1 MTVVH
6 APAKINLSLQV
17 RAADAGGMHP
27 LRSVV
32 QTIGWWDVLVLDESD
47 DDDLQIVGEELPVGA
62 DNLVWKAISAV
73 RRHAE
78 SARPVAITLTKRIP
92 VAAGLAGGSSDA
104 AAALI
109 AYADLVGFDHSELM
123 DIASEVGSDV
133 PYLMEGGSRVIEGY
147 GELLSPK
154 DSPAD
159 DFWVVVA
166 VPPFELSTPKV
177 YQRWDLLGGP
187 QGRAMTRRSI
197 PPSLRGHEL
206 VNDLFPAA
214 VSLEPLLAD
223 WRHELSERWGRDVAL
238 SGSGPALF
246 GIFADER
253 EASEG
258 LALVPKEA
266 RSAFAADPVDHGAI
280 MVGG

>member
-17 RAADAGGMHP
+17 RAADASGMHP

-32 QTIGWWDVLVLDESD
+32 QTIGWWDVLVLEESD
-47 DDDLQIVGEELPVGA
+47 DDDLEIVGGELRVDG
-62 DNLVWKAISAV
+62 DNLVWKAISTI
-73 RRHAE
+73 RSHAE
-78 SARPVAITLTKRIP
+78 SARAVAITLTKRIP
-92 VAAGLAGGSSDA
+92 VAAGLGGGSSDA

-109 AYADLVGFDHSELM
+109 AYADLVGFDRSALI
-123 DIASEVGSDV
+123 DLAPEVGSDV

-154 DSPAD
+154 DSPSD

-166 VPPFELSTPKV
+166 VPPFELSTPNV
-177 YQRWDLLGGP
+177 YRRWDLLGGP
-187 QGRAMTRRSI
+187 QGHAMTRRSI

-206 VNDLFPAA
+206 VNDLYPAA

-223 WRHELSERWGRDVAL
+223 WRLDLSDRWGRDVAL

-246 GIFADER
+246 GIFEDER
-253 EASEG
+253 EAIEA
-258 LALVPKEA
+258 LAVVPTEA

-280 MVGG
+280 MIGG